1 VTRGIA
7 RPLAAVVAAVALLAA
22 GCGDD
27 TGDGGNED
35 GAGTDGPGADADI
48 DAPPEANFTSFVI
61 DLVTNQTAGN
71 TPPRAFADFSDLGDP
86 DLNNPDAYDGL
97 FP

>member
-1 VTRGIA
+1 VRRG
-7 RPLAAVVAAVALLAA
+7 LAAVIAALGLLAA

-27 TGDGGNED
+27 NTGDGGD
-35 GAGTDGPGADADI
+35 PDGPGNGPNPDADI
-48 DAPPEANFTSFVI
+48 DAPPEANFTTFVI

-71 TPPRAFADFSDLGDP
+71 TPARAFADFSDLDDP
-86 DLNNPDAYDGL
+86 DLNNADAYDAL